1 MPLFRDYPQT
11 TVLQPTDAFVLDR
24 NGVGTLYIEAQNLD
38 SPGATLAVLDEGTQ
52 ITPAATSMN
61 FVGSG
66 VTATA
71 VGSAVTVTIPG
82 GGGNFTPYYYR
93 FSGSE

>member
-1 MPLFRDYPQT
+1 MPLFRQYPET
-11 TVLQPTDAFVLDR
+11 TVLQPTDAFVIDR
-24 NGVGTLYIEAQNLD
+24 IGVGTLYIEGQNVET
-38 SPGATLAVLDEGTQ
+38 GGGNNLAVLDEGTQ

-61 FVGSG
+61 FVGDG

-82 GGGNFTPYYYR
+82 GSTSAVIAFRYDT
-93 FSGSE
+93 SD